1 MVQAEQEET
10 VEDQIQ
16 AVTGVYGLCCSHLV
30 RIQKKKKKCASAYF
44 ASPLQ
49 YCCPPLSHLNRP
61 TVSSPWSF
69 ISLPPNLLF
78 CVSPYAYL
86 YVFQFPLSPRSLLFS
101 SSILLSVLPPSLA
114 PLSLF
119 SKLIALK
126 HSLLLTSTP
135 LCPPQ
140 SHITQSPLVL
150 TSFCT

>member
-1 MVQAEQEET
+1 MRTRSKQSLVFMASAAHIWFVFKEE
-10 VEDQIQ
+10 
-16 AVTGVYGLCCSHLV
+16 
-30 RIQKKKKKCASAYF
+30 KKSASAYF

-49 YCCPPLSHLNRP
+49 YCCPPLSHLNPP

-69 ISLPPNLLF
+69 ILLPPNLLS
-78 CVSPYAYL
+78 CVSLYAYL
-86 YVFQFPLSPRSLLFS
+86 YIFQFPLSTRSLLFS